1 MPGAGDPPGA
11 DTDVSACRHPDTVT
25 PVNPPL
31 PAQVSC
37 VLGFDVTEPAEIVL
51 QIAVTRPDQER
62 LSVVCDG
69 VAVEAVELPGAD
81 GRQHLLRVPAGTLSV
96 LYTAEVRTDAA
107 EPEPVGDLDRI
118 TALRPSRYSPSDLL
132 AGFAGREFGDGGDA
146 TATVRA
152 ITGYVFEH
160 LRYEPGTSAPT
171 TDATDT
177 LLGGQGVC
185 RDYAHLVAALC
196 RAVGVPARVAAVYA
210 PGLSPM
216 DFHLVVE
223 TAIDGRWWVWDGTRL
238 APRGTLIRIATGRD
252 AADVALAT
260 TVSGRLMMTD
270 MQITAVAGGDLPLD
284 DHLTLIALA

>member
-1 MPGAGDPPGA
+1 VG
-11 DTDVSACRHPDTVT
+11 

-31 PAQVSC
+31 PAQVAC

-51 QIAVTRPDQER
+51 RIAVTRPGSEQ
-62 LSVVCDG
+62 LSVVSDG
-69 VAVEAVELPGAD
+69 RPVDAVELPDSG
-81 GRQHLLRVPAGTLSV
+81 GRQHLLRAPTGTLSV
-96 LYTAEVRTDAA
+96 LYTADVATDAA
-107 EPEPVGDLDRI
+107 EPAPVSDLERI
-118 TALRPSRYSPSDLL
+118 TALRPSRYSPSDRLL
-132 AGFAGREFGDGGDA
+132 GFATREFGDDEDA

-160 LRYEPGTSAPT
+160 LAYEPGTSGPT

-223 TAIDGRWWVWDGTRL
+223 TAIDGRWRVWDGTRL
-238 APRGTLIRIATGRD
+238 APRGALIRIATGRD

-260 TVSGRLMMTD
+260 TLSGRLTMTD

-284 DHLTLIALA
+284 DHASLVSLG